1 MNIASVPPVRRLWLG
16 LAVASLGAN
25 PILALD
31 APPATQPVAA
41 PVVAARPVAAQL
53 VAAQYGAPGFV
64 VHPDGTLVEQPG
76 WVGAPPRPLAPAV
89 PPLPV
94 TPGAN
99 RFDVVPPPGTL
110 GQTYRRRSSLI
121 PDDKHPRVA
130 VVEVHLP
137 EDVDVSAR
145 GLKSSWTGKVW
156 RLESKEPLLPGL
168 PHIYAIKAEKR
179 NAEGEVIST
188 DVRWVRLIMGR
199 VVDLDF

>member
-1 MNIASVPPVRRLWLG
+1 MNISCVQTLRQFGLG
-16 LAVASLGAN
+16 VAIATLGAA
-25 PILALD
+25 PILAEDSPL
-31 APPATQPVAA
+31 TVQP
-41 PVVAARPVAAQL
+41 
-53 VAAQYGAPGFV
+53 VAAQYGPPGFV
-64 VHPDGTLVEQPG
+64 VHPDGSLVDQPG
-76 WVGAPPRPLAPAV
+76 WIGAPPRPLLPIAPPV
-89 PPLPV
+89 PV

-110 GQTYRRRSSLI
+110 SQTYRRRSSLI

-130 VVEVHLP
+130 AVEVYLP

-199 VVDLDF
+199 VVDLEF